1 MSSHLV
7 VAPNAPEGSNDAFV
21 VSRLPKD
28 LRRQQ
33 LINNAVRIFAA
44 QGYHYTTM
52 DHIAN
57 ASNVS
62 KPVLYQHFT
71 GKRNLYLAA
80 LDEEIKNMLELVI
93 APLHQSE
100 VNRERVEGVIS
111 AFFTYART
119 NVAGY
124 RLIFASDI
132 HNDFAVLERIE
143 NLHTLIAEHI
153 AGILAPNAGLSF
165 KEAMLTARMLT
176 GMVLSSTQVVID
188 NGSSDEALAAAE
200 RATFRLA
207 WGGISI
213 IDEDWE

>member
-7 VAPNAPEGSNDAFV
+7 AAPTAPQGSTDAFI

-44 QGYHYTTM
+44 QGYHHTTM

-62 KPVLYQHFT
+62 KPVLYQHFA
-71 GKRNLYLAA
+71 GKRDLYLAV
-80 LDEEIKNMLELVI
+80 LDEEIKNMLKLLI
-93 APLHQSE
+93 APLHETE
-100 VNRERVEGVIS
+100 VNRKRVEGVIG
-111 AFFTYART
+111 AFFAYART
-119 NVAGY
+119 NVSGY
-124 RLIFASDI
+124 RLIFESDI
-132 HNDFAVLERIE
+132 QSDFAVQERIE
-143 NLHTLIAEHI
+143 NLHTIIAEHI
-153 AGILAPNAGLSF
+153 AEILAPNAGLPF
-165 KEAMLTARMLT
+165 DEALLTARMLT
-176 GMVLSSTQVVID
+176 GMVLSSTSMVIG

>member
-7 VAPNAPEGSNDAFV
+7 AAPTAPQGSTDAFI

-44 QGYHYTTM
+44 QGYHHTTM

-62 KPVLYQHFT
+62 KPVLYQHFA
-71 GKRNLYLAA
+71 GKRDLYLAV
-80 LDEEIKNMLELVI
+80 LDEEIKNMLKLLI
-93 APLHQSE
+93 APLHETE
-100 VNRERVEGVIS
+100 VNRKRVEGVIG
-111 AFFTYART
+111 AFFAYART
-119 NVAGY
+119 NVSGY
-124 RLIFASDI
+124 RLIFESDI
-132 HNDFAVLERIE
+132 QSDFAVQERIE
-143 NLHTLIAEHI
+143 NLHTIIAEHI
-153 AGILAPNAGLSF
+153 AGILAPNAGLPF
-165 KEAMLTARMLT
+165 DEALLTARMLT
-176 GMVLSSTQVVID
+176 GMVLSSTSMVIG